1 MESEKTCP
9 KCANFPRMDKMD
21 GMKTV
26 IPAIA
31 GDQKDLITSG
41 TIAVPVEVY
50 RCPQCPLVKLYEVNN
65 KQLWERDANKIIGRD
80 NLARQP
86 RQRWLRKHFFL
97 EAQYN
102 APVDLPLF

>member
-31 GDQKDLITSG
+31 GDQNGLKISCTVGVS
-41 TIAVPVEVY
+41 VEVY
-50 RCPQCPLVKLYEVNN
+50 RRPQCHLVELYEVND
-65 KQLWERDANKIIGRD
+65 E
-80 NLARQP
+80 
-86 RQRWLRKHFFL
+86 
-97 EAQYN
+97 
-102 APVDLPLF
+102 